1 MQTDQLRVVEHEIHP
16 VGVFLL
22 VDLAAAAM
30 IHVVANLHQAF
41 VVDGVLLEI
50 AGVGDGVLE
59 PSALRLSGSER
70 NKKRVD
76 MFTFPIKY
84 LSCLVVFYVASVGH
98 SYSGEN
104 DVLVVSV
111 AAVVSIHTYVVS
123 RILVIQ
129 VERGRKITEWDN
141 AVGFRTLG
149 FVFD

>member
-59 PSALRLSGSER
+59 PSALWLSGSER
-70 NKKRVD
+70 IKKSGYVHLSNKV
-76 MFTFPIKY
+76 F
-84 LSCLVVFYVASVGH
+84 VVFGCFLCRIGGTQLQW
-98 SYSGEN
+98 GERR
-104 DVLVVSV
+104 SC
-111 AAVVSIHTYVVS
+111 
-123 RILVIQ
+123 R
-129 VERGRKITEWDN
+129 
-141 AVGFRTLG
+141 
-149 FVFD
+149 